1 MMPDDK
7 IGGNMTE
14 FASKEEFEAFFKDN
28 YKPLDYEDV
37 KEAFEAF
44 YKEHDGKIFH
54 EDYEINGSV
63 SKDDFLENLSKTAM
77 FTFQDALTEA
87 FYEKNP
93 DVYETAF
100 MIFEKNGGKHSA
112 ITSVFDE
119 TYQNL
124 YQEFLNQFF
133 DEMIA

>member
-14 FASKEEFEAFFKDN
+14 FASKEEFEAFFKAN

-44 YKEHDGKIFH
+44 YKEQDGKIFH

-77 FTFQDALTEA
+77 FTF
-87 FYEKNP
+87 
-93 DVYETAF
+93 
-100 MIFEKNGGKHSA
+100 
-112 ITSVFDE
+112 
-119 TYQNL
+119 
-124 YQEFLNQFF
+124 
-133 DEMIA
+133 